1 MSKVEL
7 NGVWKIYDK
16 NVEAV
21 RDVNL
26 AIESGEFVVLVG
38 PSGCG
43 KSTTLRMIA
52 GLETVSRGQISIG
65 DRVVNDVA
73 PKDRNIAM
81 VFQNYALYPHM
92 TVEKNIA
99 FALKISGMPKDEI
112 AKRVE
117 RTSSILG
124 LDALL
129 KRKPGALSGGQRQRV
144 ALGRAIAR
152 DPAVYLFDEPLSN
165 LDAKLRVSMRSE
177 LKALHQRLGTT
188 TVYVTHDQEEAMTL
202 GSRLVVMAESEVQ
215 QIGTPLDVYQNPVNR
230 FVAGFVGSPTMNFVP
245 GRIELG
251 VFTSSAGSFQ
261 LPVPALAL
269 AGEEARGEIVLGFRP
284 QSVVAGESTPGAFEA
299 KVELTEPLGDQV
311 DLRLDI
317 GAGEAVGARMPMT
330 SIPSAGQTL
339 RVSIKPEEIMLF
351 EPGEFG
357 RRLGSARAPSR
368 VAAG

>member
-7 NGVWKIYDK
+7 SGVWKIYDK

-26 AIESGEFVVLVG
+26 AIDSGEFVVLVG

-99 FALKISGMPKDEI
+99 FALKIAGMPKDEI
-112 AKRVE
+112 AKRVA

-215 QIGTPLDVYQNPVNR
+215 QIGTPLEVYQHPVNR
-230 FVAGFVGSPTMNFVP
+230 FVAGFVGSPTMNFIP
-245 GRIELG
+245 GRIESGL
-251 VFTSSAGSFQ
+251 FRAKAGSFQ
-261 LPVPALAL
+261 LPVPASAL
-269 AGEEARGEIVLGFRP
+269 AGEQATGEIVLGFRP
-284 QSVVAGESTPGAFEA
+284 QAVVAGESSPGAFEA

-317 GAGEAVGARMPMT
+317 GAGETIGARMPMT
-330 SIPSAGQTL
+330 SIPSAGQTM
-339 RVSIKPEEIMLF
+339 RVAIKPEDVMLF

-357 RRLGSARAPSR
+357 RRLGAPKPASKIK
-368 VAAG
+368 AG